1 MLDRMEKQDLIQKV
15 ENKEDGRSTIIC
27 LNEKSKALEKVYQK
41 ITIKAK
47 HIRILK
53 IMTGLSPVINE

>member
-1 MLDRMEKQDLIQKV
+1 MIIYIFVMILIQY
-15 ENKEDGRSTIIC
+15 
-27 LNEKSKALEKVYQK
+27 KVYQK